1 MTTATTAASRATSPS
16 SWDQPVFAAA
26 LLHGAGVTAALV
38 VAMRVGAVGRAAL
51 ALALGLA
58 MNWCANTVSHIHLHR
73 PLFRG
78 PAANRL
84 FSAYLSVLLAVP
96 QRWWKVRHLHHHRLV
111 DPDRPPRLGVEG
123 ITEIGLVIG
132 ALALLAA
139 LAPALLGVVLPALAV
154 GFGLCAL
161 QGHAEHA
168 RADAGVDYHGR
179 IYNRLWFNDGFH
191 AAHHRAP
198 GADWRRLAADG
209 RADDTV
215 SRLPPALRWAERSP
229 ALAKRVG
236 SQRALPAADHRGRV
250 RAPFEGA
257 RLNRTVAAAL
267 DWLERVTQDIPVVRR
282 HLLRAHAAAFAALL
296 PPTER
301 QRIRKVTV
309 IGGALFPRTALALG
323 PLLPQA
329 RFTIVDRAA
338 AHVDGARR
346 QIAAAG
352 LSERVAFE
360 IGSFDGGQPQDCD
373 LLVLPLAFRGDRA
386 GLYRHPPA
394 PLVAIHDWGWH
405 APAAARGARVPLL
418 PKRINLVTGPAA

>member
-1 MTTATTAASRATSPS
+1 MTTATTAASREKSHS

-26 LLHGAGVTAALV
+26 LLHGAGVTAALL
-38 VAMRVGAVGRAAL
+38 VATRMGAVGRAAL

-209 RADDTV
+209 RAGDTV
-215 SRLPPALRWAERSP
+215 SRLPPALRWAEGLP
-229 ALAKRVG
+229 ALAN
-236 SQRALPAADHRGRV
+236 RA
-250 RAPFEGA
+250 
-257 RLNRTVAAAL
+257 VAAAL

-296 PPTER
+296 PPGER

-338 AHVDGARR
+338 AHVAGAWR

-360 IGSFDGGQPQDCD
+360 VGSFDADQPQDCD
-373 LLVLPLAFRGDRA
+373 LLVLPLAFRGERA
-386 GLYRHPPA
+386 RLYRHPPA

-405 APAAARGARVPLL
+405 APAATRGARVPLL

>member
-1 MTTATTAASRATSPS
+1 MTVATTAASRAKSLSTS

-26 LLHGAGVTAALV
+26 LLHGAVVTAALI
-38 VAMRVGAVGRAAL
+38 VAPRLGAVGRAAL

-96 QRWWKVRHLHHHRLV
+96 QRWWKLRHLHHHRLV
-111 DPDRPPRLGVEG
+111 DPERPPRLGAEG
-123 ITEIGLVIG
+123 ITEIALVIG

-139 LAPALLGVVLPALAV
+139 LAPALLGVVLPALAI

-209 RADDTV
+209 RAGDTV
-215 SRLPPALRWAERSP
+215 SRLPPALRWAEGLP
-229 ALAKRVG
+229 ALAN
-236 SQRALPAADHRGRV
+236 P
-250 RAPFEGA
+250 
-257 RLNRTVAAAL
+257 TVAAAL
-267 DWLERVTQDIPVVRR
+267 DWLEGVTQDIPIVRR

-296 PPTER
+296 PPAER

-309 IGGALFPRTALALG
+309 VGGALFPRTALALG

-338 AHVDGARR
+338 AHVAGARR

-352 LSERVAFE
+352 LSERVSFE
-360 IGSFDGGQPQDCD
+360 VGSFDAGQPQDCD
-373 LLVLPLAFRGDRA
+373 LLVLPLAFRGERA
-386 GLYRHPPA
+386 RLYRHPPA

-405 APAAARGARVPLL
+405 APAAARGARVSLL